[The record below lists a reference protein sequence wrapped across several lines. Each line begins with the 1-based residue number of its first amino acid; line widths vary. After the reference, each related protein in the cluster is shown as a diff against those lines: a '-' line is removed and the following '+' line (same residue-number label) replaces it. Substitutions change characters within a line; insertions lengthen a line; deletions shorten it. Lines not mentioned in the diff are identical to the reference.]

1 MASRYPYVGWM
12 IGRVTMAKYLDDVS
26 QGEPAALR
34 PADAAAA
41 RGWAVDPKGRKL
53 AVGFVLFWQGA
64 FESVRVDVVPPPLA
78 RSNRAKGEPDAYQ
91 QNWEACGRIGAEN
104 LRKNLE
110 KALTCA
116 KKRSSVRMIFELCAL
131 FLFTIT

>member
-1 MASRYPYVGWM
+1 MDAGFD
-12 IGRVTMAKYLDDVS
+12 TEALD
-26 QGEPAALR
+26 PA
-34 PADAAAA
+34 
-41 RGWAVDPKGRKL
+41 
-53 AVGFVLFWQGA
+53 
-64 FESVRVDVVPPPLA
+64 
-78 RSNRAKGEPDAYQ
+78 DAYQ

-110 KALTCA
+110 KSLTCA

>member
-1 MASRYPYVGWM
+1 M
-12 IGRVTMAKYLDDVS
+12 D
-26 QGEPAALR
+26 
-34 PADAAAA
+34 
-41 RGWAVDPKGRKL
+41 
-53 AVGFVLFWQGA
+53 VGFDTEALDPA
-64 FESVRVDVVPPPLA
+64 
-78 RSNRAKGEPDAYQ
+78 DAYQ

-131 FLFTIT
+131 FLFTITYPIGGKFAKNTLNLAGIDFSCGLAATDRPPAPSPLRAAPAAPPPLSRPLLFQRAPWIFANSKL

>member
-1 MASRYPYVGWM
+1 MDAGFD
-12 IGRVTMAKYLDDVS
+12 TEALD
-26 QGEPAALR
+26 
-34 PADAAAA
+34 PADA
-41 RGWAVDPKGRKL
+41 PFGR
-53 AVGFVLFWQGA
+53 AEESVGFVLFWQGA

-78 RSNRAKGEPDAYQ
+78 RSNRAKGEPDASQ

>member
-1 MASRYPYVGWM
+1 M
-12 IGRVTMAKYLDDVS
+12 ISESWESGLQKMPCVRRGEDVNDDVKDVLS
-26 QGEPAALR
+26 RLMDAGFDTEALDPA
-34 PADAAAA
+34 
-41 RGWAVDPKGRKL
+41 
-53 AVGFVLFWQGA
+53 
-64 FESVRVDVVPPPLA
+64 
-78 RSNRAKGEPDAYQ
+78 DAYQ